1 MNSPPLS
8 QVSIKA
14 IDLEQQNKF
23 MQKIVDQMLE
33 QVNQSFEQHISLAFA
48 KLRTQISERQLYVL
62 YEEALHCDAATD
74 HRVPKNVLPLF
85 CSFLD
90 ACEQLAVQFQHVD
103 FRAYVNQAI
112 SDCFQI
118 YQEQSTILQNQLILY
133 ERQNL
138 NLNLQ
143 QLKLTQLYDARSSQ
157 LEHESVKLTLSSLIQ
172 REQQNNKSTV
182 YEPDEAVFVPQKL
195 GAQILKLKKEHQHLN
210 EENRKMQIEFEK
222 QEQQLKKQNEAT
234 QQKIN
239 KLINENKALND
250 GMREITVY
258 MKELETNIKE
268 KTENEERSGKIMDEI
283 IKMSQIKDNELI
295 KSENGAM
302 NAQNKKYKEMIEKT
316 EQAINKIKHT
326 QQQAQIEK
334 ENTINTYNEK
344 LEKEKKKYEDK
355 FQRQQRKQA
364 EEMDKLIF
372 MTNQQ
377 MELQNMQLSP
387 EMSKDNT
394 KGKEN
399 TNITDDKKITE
410 IKTECIENSTQTDAP
425 LQITQTNESSIAT
438 DASLAQQNSQ
448 IADNQSDALGPLE
461 LSEDNQKIKDNA
473 VETIPKMPETVVQ
486 QSIQQNISISKF
498 GTKPLQNKTDKS
510 KSKLKS
516 SAKQYNQSS
525 KSKLD
530 KKASQSDVLTSEE
543 TSIIEGIS
551 QKLQNQ
557 IQQASTI
564 SLQTIQEVPLQQS
577 KSVQVFIQAQDQMTE
592 TSVHDDRIKKTL
604 NNSTIEN
611 NQNSQI
617 DDISEINEQKQ
628 DQIMENNYMSPKL
641 SENVY
646 EQVLL
651 DPIVISRMG
660 SIQQI
665 CSPIIQILQPASYRN
680 TPRLQ
685 SPQISQKANF
695 DNITS
700 NIAETMEDL
709 SEDSNY
715 DTQLPFVQVLPD
727 FNQPTKP
734 LNINAQINITE
745 QEASECG
752 VRLHTKQKSTELS
765 VRDLEPPNS
774 KLASPNILQINSKQ
788 RLQTIS
794 TFLQE
799 AFNLNLNEIPVE
811 QLGFALQ
818 TAFQGFIQHTSDTV
832 QDFFRGNLE
841 YMNQN
846 MILESAKQVFL
857 KKCNG
862 QRDAQ
867 VQADY
872 VEFYKRDLS
881 EAIFAANQYL
891 IQNGQAF
898 QIPFE
903 MSTQGQVI
911 HTIARLQYQLR
922 EKASQ
927 FIAKKLQDRTRL
939 LDRAMGRTK
948 INFVDIG
955 NKNINRISQSGFR
968 GKILKGS
975 MLKLKQNQSKLP
987 KLVIVGTSTFQE

>member
-1 MNSPPLS
+1 
-8 QVSIKA
+8 
-14 IDLEQQNKF
+14 
-23 MQKIVDQMLE
+23 
-33 QVNQSFEQHISLAFA
+33 
-48 KLRTQISERQLYVL
+48 
-62 YEEALHCDAATD
+62 
-74 HRVPKNVLPLF
+74 
-85 CSFLD
+85 
-90 ACEQLAVQFQHVD
+90 
-103 FRAYVNQAI
+103 
-112 SDCFQI
+112 
-118 YQEQSTILQNQLILY
+118 
-133 ERQNL
+133 
-138 NLNLQ
+138 
-143 QLKLTQLYDARSSQ
+143 
-157 LEHESVKLTLSSLIQ
+157 
-172 REQQNNKSTV
+172 
-182 YEPDEAVFVPQKL
+182 
-195 GAQILKLKKEHQHLN
+195 
-210 EENRKMQIEFEK
+210 
-222 QEQQLKKQNEAT
+222 
-234 QQKIN
+234 
-239 KLINENKALND
+239 
-250 GMREITVY
+250 
-258 MKELETNIKE
+258 
-268 KTENEERSGKIMDEI
+268 MDEI
-283 IKMSQIKDNELI
+283 IKMSGIKDNELA
-295 KSENGAM
+295 KSENGVKM

-316 EQAINKIKHT
+316 EQAINKIKYS
-326 QQQAQIEK
+326 QQQAQIEI
-334 ENTINTYNEK
+334 ENTINAYNEK
-344 LEKEKKKYEDK
+344 LEKEKRKYEDK

-387 EMSKDNT
+387 EMSKE

-399 TNITDDKKITE
+399 SNITEDKKITE
-410 IKTECIENSTQTDAP
+410 IKTECIENSTQTDVP
-425 LQITQTNESSIAT
+425 QQITQTNDSSIAT

-448 IADNQSDALGPLE
+448 TADNQSDALVPLE
-461 LSEDNQKIKDNA
+461 LSEDNQKIKDNV
-473 VETIPKMPETVVQ
+473 VETIPKMPETIVQ

-530 KKASQSDVLTSEE
+530 KKASQSDVLASEE

-551 QKLQNQ
+551 QQQQQNQ

-592 TSVHDDRIKKTL
+592 TSVHDDRVKKTL

-617 DDISEINEQKQ
+617 ENISEINEQKQ

-665 CSPIIQILQPASYRN
+665 CSPIVQILQPASYRN

-752 VRLHTKQKSTELS
+752 VRLHPSQKSTELS

-788 RLQTIS
+788 RMQTIS

-818 TAFQGFIQHTSDTV
+818 TAFQGFVQHTSDTV

-857 KKCNG
+857 KKYNG

-872 VEFYKRDLS
+872 VEFYKRDLA

-955 NKNINRISQSGFR
+955 DKNINRISQSGFR

-975 MLKLKQNQSKLP
+975 MLKLKQQQSKLP
-987 KLVIVGTSTFQE
+987 KLVIVGTSTFLE